1 MSSTGGNG
9 GNGNPT
15 GGNGGA
21 TGGGGGATGG
31 GGGGKSTGGS
41 GGGGAVTFSQVASLL
56 SKACAGSQCH
66 GGSNHI
72 NLVNMTG
79 LYMRLT
85 TPLPSTNPH
94 CGGTTLIVAGSLASS
109 FLANVIKGQST
120 CMKGGGTEM
129 IPRMPDDCST
139 SSSNPRAC
147 LTAAEIKLVED
158 WVTAGAPQ

>member
-1 MSSTGGNG
+1 MSAVLPRGAPASTH
-9 GNGNPT
+9 
-15 GGNGGA
+15 A
-21 TGGGGGATGG
+21 AILAI
-31 GGGGKSTGGS
+31 S
-41 GGGGAVTFSQVASLL
+41 ASL
-56 SKACAGSQCH
+56 SDGSSLNCWMPTLRSMCH

-85 TPLPSTNPH
+85 TPLPSTNSH
-94 CGGTTLIVAGSLASS
+94 CGGTTLIVGGNLASS
-109 FLANVIKGQST
+109 FLANVIKGQAT